1 MSEPTSCCSA
11 LGGYCER
18 CDLLVGLNAFHV
30 VKLATQVVDDVCSRV
45 RQDTCGH
52 RGYRKDPLYRI
63 RNTLRAGAE
72 NLTDRQKARLAAAWA
87 ADERHVEVQV
97 AWSCAQLVRSAYHQ
111 DSHTAGRAI
120 AEKILASFTSCPIP
134 ETEVIRDQGKGE
146 RTESVLQ
153 L

>member
-1 MSEPTSCCSA
+1 M
-11 LGGYCER
+11 
-18 CDLLVGLNAFHV
+18 
-30 VKLATQVVDDVCSRV
+30 
-45 RQDTCGH
+45 
-52 RGYRKDPLYRI
+52 
-63 RNTLRAGAE
+63 
-72 NLTDRQKARLAAAWA
+72 
-87 ADERHVEVQV
+87 EVQV